1 MYIRASSNRNAKN
14 GEWIGKYQVT
24 LQRSIAFAVCFFDCS
39 LRLTISTFH
48 CLMNYQFCE
57 KCPEGNS
64 IRAVASR
71 LFSKRKTFFCEKEI
85 NYVHSIR
92 ETFVN
97 AQIAM
102 IDMTSIISVAINSK
116 CSYFVIQQKIV
127 GLIAQTTTPFPNS
140 VKSNRFP
147 NRFFQ
152 TKTQYHAKDKTV
164 ELTTKKE

>member
-1 MYIRASSNRNAKN
+1 MNRKISSDTS
-14 GEWIGKYQVT
+14 EV
-24 LQRSIAFAVCFFDCS
+24 
-39 LRLTISTFH
+39 
-48 CLMNYQFCE
+48 
-57 KCPEGNS
+57 NS
-64 IRAVASR
+64 ICSMLFRLLFAFDNIHFPLPHELSILWKVSGRKFDKSSR
-71 LFSKRKTFFCEKEI
+71 FTFFWKRKRFSVKKAI
-85 NYVHSIR
+85 NYVRSIR

-152 TKTQYHAKDKTV
+152 TKT
-164 ELTTKKE
+164 

>member
-1 MYIRASSNRNAKN
+1 MKKA
-14 GEWIGKYQVT
+14 
-24 LQRSIAFAVCFFDCS
+24 
-39 LRLTISTFH
+39 
-48 CLMNYQFCE
+48 
-57 KCPEGNS
+57 
-64 IRAVASR
+64 
-71 LFSKRKTFFCEKEI
+71 I

-116 CSYFVIQQKIV
+116 CSHFVIQQKIV
-127 GLIAQTTTPFPNS
+127 GLLAQTTTPFPNS

>member
-1 MYIRASSNRNAKN
+1 MDRKISSDTS
-14 GEWIGKYQVT
+14 EV
-24 LQRSIAFAVCFFDCS
+24 
-39 LRLTISTFH
+39 
-48 CLMNYQFCE
+48 
-57 KCPEGNS
+57 NS
-64 IRAVASR
+64 ISSMLFRLLFAFDNIHFPLPHELSILWKVSGRKFDKSSR
-71 LFSKRKTFFCEKEI
+71 VTVFLQSVKRFSVKKAI
-85 NYVHSIR
+85 NYVRSIG

-164 ELTTKKE
+164 ELTTKKEWFPFLCEVQ